1 MGLGCGFGDP
11 LQRTVPKCPEKGAL
25 LRTGAAA
32 GTCPWL
38 VPWGFWYPG
47 DFGSLG
53 ILVPQGFQ
61 HELPRDFFLQQ
72 PAPHCDQ

>member
-53 ILVPQGFQ
+53 ILVP
-61 HELPRDFFLQQ
+61 
-72 PAPHCDQ
+72 